1 MEDDLEMDDE
11 LDIYLIIEN
20 KNGKVRTHMEE
31 MKMWD
36 DLNVV
41 LNRYDFSIRGLT
53 HFKGICNYVHGI
65 ERIIKEA
72 KELEAAENEAK
83 LISQYGR

>member
-1 MEDDLEMDDE
+1 MQDQIEMDDE

-20 KNGKVRTHMEE
+20 KTGIPRSHQEE

-41 LNRYDFSIRGLT
+41 LKRYDFAIRGLT
-53 HFKGICNYVHGI
+53 HFKGICNYVHGV

-72 KELEAAENEAK
+72 NELEAAENEAK
-83 LISQYGR
+83 LLS